1 MIPQTSI
8 TLSITKTVKGFA
20 MKMKVLVALCLMV
33 ACLAGCSLPPEKP
46 VTKDELYA
54 TGIYNFYTI
63 KESPESV
70 LAAVN
75 REGEVILDA
84 KYRDRPVFIK
94 ILALSSGLQV
104 HVIEK

>member
-1 MIPQTSI
+1 
-8 TLSITKTVKGFA
+8 
-20 MKMKVLVALCLMV
+20 MKKRLLVAICFTLISV
-33 ACLAGCSLPPEKP
+33 AGCSLPPERP
-46 VTKDELYA
+46 VTKDELYS
-54 TGIYNFYTI
+54 TGIYNYYTI

-70 LAAVN
+70 LAAIN

-84 KYRDRPVFIK
+84 KYRDRPIFIK

>member
-1 MIPQTSI
+1 
-8 TLSITKTVKGFA
+8 
-20 MKMKVLVALCLMV
+20 MKKQLLVAICLMMISV
-33 ACLAGCSLPPEKP
+33 AGCSLPPEKP

-94 ILALSSGLQV
+94 ILALSTGLQV

>member
-1 MIPQTSI
+1 MN
-8 TLSITKTVKGFA
+8 KRF
-20 MKMKVLVALCLMV
+20 LVALCLVV

-70 LAAVN
+70 LAAIN

-84 KYRDRPVFIK
+84 RYRDRPVFIK

>member
-1 MIPQTSI
+1 
-8 TLSITKTVKGFA
+8 
-20 MKMKVLVALCLMV
+20 MKMRIFGAMLLLMLALS
-33 ACLAGCSLPPEKP
+33 GCSLPPEKP
-46 VTKDELYA
+46 VTKDELYS

-70 LAAVN
+70 LAALN

-94 ILALSSGLQV
+94 ILALSTGLQV

>member
-1 MIPQTSI
+1 MI
-8 TLSITKTVKGFA
+8 VKGEYMNKRF
-20 MKMKVLVALCLMV
+20 LVALCLIV

-70 LAAVN
+70 LAAIN

>member
-1 MIPQTSI
+1 M
-8 TLSITKTVKGFA
+8 KTRIVG
-20 MKMKVLVALCLMV
+20 VLFLVMV
-33 ACLAGCSLPPEKP
+33 VLAGCSLPPEKA

-63 KESPESV
+63 RESPESV
-70 LAAVN
+70 LAALN

-84 KYRDRPVFIK
+84 KYRDRPVYIK

-104 HVIEK
+104 HVIDR

>member
-1 MIPQTSI
+1 M
-8 TLSITKTVKGFA
+8 LLA
-20 MKMKVLVALCLMV
+20 
-33 ACLAGCSLPPEKP
+33 LAGCSLAPERP
-46 VTKDELYA
+46 VTKDELYS

-70 LAAVN
+70 LAAIN

>member
-1 MIPQTSI
+1 MNKQ
-8 TLSITKTVKGFA
+8 F
-20 MKMKVLVALCLMV
+20 LVAICLMMISV
-33 ACLAGCSLPPEKP
+33 AGCSLPPEKP

-94 ILALSSGLQV
+94 ILALSTGLQV

>member
-1 MIPQTSI
+1 MH
-8 TLSITKTVKGFA
+8 
-20 MKMKVLVALCLMV
+20 KVLLGVVCAV
-33 ACLAGCSLPPEKP
+33 VFAFSGCSLPPERP

-70 LAAVN
+70 LAAIN
-75 REGEVILDA
+75 REGEVVLDA
-84 KYRDRPVFIK
+84 MYRDRPVFIK
-94 ILALSSGLQV
+94 ILALTSGLQV

>member
-1 MIPQTSI
+1 MKTRILGVLFLVMI
-8 TLSITKTVKGFA
+8 VF
-20 MKMKVLVALCLMV
+20 
-33 ACLAGCSLPPEKP
+33 AGCSLPPEKP

-54 TGIYNFYTI
+54 TGIYNFYTV

-70 LAAVN
+70 LAALN

-94 ILALSSGLQV
+94 ILALSSGLQI
-104 HVIEK
+104 HVIDK

>member
-1 MIPQTSI
+1 
-8 TLSITKTVKGFA
+8 
-20 MKMKVLVALCLMV
+20 MKMRIIGIFFLAVMAF
-33 ACLAGCSLPPEKP
+33 AGCSLPPERP
-46 VTKDELYA
+46 VTKDDLYN

-70 LAAVN
+70 LAALN
-75 REGEVILDA
+75 REGEVVLDA

-94 ILALSSGLQV
+94 ILAVSTGLQV

>member
-1 MIPQTSI
+1 MKNILI
-8 TLSITKTVKGFA
+8 TITCLV
-20 MKMKVLVALCLMV
+20 VL
-33 ACLAGCSLPPEKP
+33 CLAGCSLPPEKP
-46 VTKDELYA
+46 VSKDELYG

-63 KESPESV
+63 RESPESV
-70 LAAVN
+70 LAALN

-84 KYRDRPVFIK
+84 KYRDRPVYIK

>member
-1 MIPQTSI
+1 
-8 TLSITKTVKGFA
+8 
-20 MKMKVLVALCLMV
+20 MKKQLLVVICLMMISV
-33 ACLAGCSLPPEKP
+33 AGCSLPPEKP

-94 ILALSSGLQV
+94 ILALSTGLQV